1 MWILVVLSTMYGSDE
16 VKLTYYDAYQTGNK
30 CAIERAVLEAT
41 FIEGE
46 QAVCIKHRNTK

>member
-30 CAIERAVLEAT
+30 CSIERAVLEAT
-41 FIEGE
+41 FTEGE
-46 QAVCIKHRNTK
+46 QAVCVKHRSTK